1 MKFVTTR
8 DLPGRCRLK
17 TPSFFSKEVGFGIE
31 ARAEHI
37 EGILKVR
44 TNPTTGSVL
53 IDYDPK
59 RPESLKEALKALAS
73 APIAA
78 LEEPFKDRERSLAK
92 DFEGKL
98 LRLVGFRYLVRP
110 FLPVQLRTA
119 ALLIKAVPFLVQ
131 GLKSLG
137 RGRLTVEVLDA
148 SAISVSLLQQNFATA
163 GQTMFLLRLSELLE
177 EYTTKRSRLD
187 LGRTLEIHVDKVLV
201 RQGEERLYKSAA
213 DVAVGDLI
221 ELTQGSVIPVDGV
234 VVEGL
239 GLVDEAKMTGESEP
253 AKKSPGHK
261 VYAGTVLGEGSLLV
275 RAESLLK
282 ESRLYAIIDAI
293 DAAAKGKAKT
303 EARAMRL
310 ADNIVPLSF
319 LTALG
324 VFALTGNATKA
335 ASVLLVDY
343 SCAIK
348 LTTPLSII
356 AALRQSA
363 AEGVLV
369 KGGRYL
375 EALAEADTFVFDK
388 TGTLTTSVPSVVKVV
403 PFFGDEDE
411 FLRNAACIEEHFP
424 HSMGRAVVAEA
435 ARRGLTHDER
445 HAEVEYVVAHGISTA
460 LDGKKVLLGS
470 YHYIFEDHDT
480 SLTKE
485 QETLIETYGAHY
497 SLIYMAVDGEAAG
510 FLCLEDPLRP
520 ESKDVIRALRE
531 DGATHLALLTGDGQ
545 RAAHE
550 VANALALD
558 DYHYE
563 VLPDDK
569 AEYLRREKE
578 KGRTVAMVGDGMNDS
593 VALALADVS
602 LSMKDSS
609 DLAKDVADIVME
621 PDSLAAIPR
630 LRKLGTAM
638 NARIEKNYHEIV
650 AFNTLLLAL
659 GIAGVASPGLTATA
673 HNVSTLLL
681 GLKASKNYTLQ

>member
-1 MKFVTTR
+1 MKFVTVC

-17 TPSFFSKEVGFGIE
+17 TPSLFSKEVGFGIE
-31 ARAEHI
+31 ARMEHI
-37 EGILKVR
+37 EGILQVR
-44 TNPTTGSVL
+44 TNPITGSVL
-53 IDYDPK
+53 IDYEPE
-59 RPESLKEALKALAS
+59 RPESLQEALSSLGS
-73 APIAA
+73 APIVP

-98 LRLVGFRYLVRP
+98 LRLLGFRYVIRP
-110 FLPVQLRTA
+110 FLPIQLRTV
-119 ALLIKAVPFLVQ
+119 ALLLKAAPFLLA

-137 RGRLTVEVLDA
+137 KGKLTVEVLDA
-148 SAISVSLLQQNFATA
+148 SAIGVSLAQGNFGTA
-163 GQTMFLLRLSELLE
+163 GQTMFLLSLSELLE

-201 RQGEERLYKSAA
+201 HENEERIYKSAA
-213 DVAVGDLI
+213 DLVVGDLI

-253 AKKSPGHK
+253 AKKAQGHK
-261 VYAGTVLGEGSLLV
+261 VYAGTVLGEGTLLV

-363 AEGVLV
+363 SEGILV

-375 EALAEADTFVFDK
+375 EALAEADSFVFDK
-388 TGTLTTSVPSVVKVV
+388 TGTLTTSIPSVVKVV
-403 PFFGDEDE
+403 AFDGDQDE

-424 HSMGRAVVAEA
+424 HSMGRAVVEEA
-435 ARRGLTHDER
+435 ARRGLTHAER
-445 HAEVEYVVAHGISTA
+445 HAEVEYVVAHGISTT
-460 LDGKKVLLGS
+460 LEGKKILLGS
-470 YHYIFEDHDT
+470 YHYIFEDHNT
-480 SLTKE
+480 SLSEE
-485 QETLIETYGAHY
+485 QEELIETYGAHY
-497 SLIYMAVDGEAAG
+497 SLIYMSVDGKAAG
-510 FLCLEDPLRP
+510 FLCLEDPLRQ
-520 ESKDVIRALRE
+520 EAKEVIDALRE
-531 DGATHLALLTGDGQ
+531 DGATRLALLTGDGQ
-545 RAAHE
+545 RAARE
-550 VANALALD
+550 VATALQLD
-558 DYHYE
+558 EYHYE

-569 AEYLRREKE
+569 AAYLRREKE
-578 KGRTVAMVGDGMNDS
+578 KGHTVAMVGDGMNDS
-593 VALALADVS
+593 IALALADVS

-630 LRKLGTAM
+630 LRKLGSAM
-638 NARIEKNYHEIV
+638 NARIEKNYQEIV
-650 AFNTLLLAL
+650 AFNSLLLVL
-659 GIAGVASPGLTATA
+659 GVLGVASPGLTATA